1 MSKWLRIFC
10 IALTFTLSGFHLY
23 KTTTG
28 AKIIDLLCTCGWF
41 VCGIINCLILF
52 NYGVMEGLEIEHEI
66 VMSASKKNEQEVG
79 KINKELEESEEED
92 ES

>member
-1 MSKWLRIFC
+1 MNKWLSIFW

-28 AKIIDLLCTCGWF
+28 AKIIDLLCTCVWF

-66 VMSASKKNEQEVG
+66 VMSASKKMS
-79 KINKELEESEEED
+79 KKLAR
-92 ES
+92 